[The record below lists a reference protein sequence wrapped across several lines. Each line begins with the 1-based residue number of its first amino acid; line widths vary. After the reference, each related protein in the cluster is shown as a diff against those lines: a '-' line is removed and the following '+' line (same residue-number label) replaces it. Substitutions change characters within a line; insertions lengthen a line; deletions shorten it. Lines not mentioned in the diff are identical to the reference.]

1 MRPVVLLDTGPLV
14 AFLDRREEHH
24 EWAKREFGQLHPPLL
39 TCEAVLAEACW
50 LVRGISGGAGVIM
63 ELVER
68 GIVKVPFRLES
79 DAEKVRKAMDRY
91 SNLPMSLADA
101 CLVRMA
107 ESHTAAA
114 VLTLDSHFHVYRLS
128 NRRIVPVR
136 MPGSR
141 GKG

>member
-24 EWAKREFGQLHPPLL
+24 EWAKRELGQLHPPLY

-50 LVRGISGGAGVIM
+50 LVRGISGGTGAIM

-68 GIVKVPFRLES
+68 GIVKVSFCLET
-79 DAEKVRKAMDRY
+79 DVKGVRQAMDRY
-91 SNLPMSLADA
+91 RDLPMSLADA

-107 ESHTAAA
+107 ELHAAVE
-114 VLTLDSHFHVYRLS
+114 VLTLDSHFRVYRLS
-128 NRRIVPVR
+128 NRRLVPVR
-136 MPGSR
+136 MPG
-141 GKG
+141 